1 MLPTKIWGIYG
12 THECHKC
19 PKHVHKTNR
28 LSARQSPFSSE
39 YTVNFQNFTSCFPFA
54 DNHRYQPGSGAID
67 FHSAFDQLRADGYDG
82 YIVYECR
89 IRADDPAQ
97 AYRQS
102 LDFLRQC

>member
-1 MLPTKIWGIYG
+1 
-12 THECHKC
+12 
-19 PKHVHKTNR
+19 
-28 LSARQSPFSSE
+28 
-39 YTVNFQNFTSCFPFA
+39 
-54 DNHRYQPGSGAID
+54 NHRYQPGSGAID